1 MNQAR
6 LIRIA
11 IDGPS
16 GAGKSTLAKQLAE
29 SLGIDYIDTGAMYRA
44 IALKI
49 IRTQTPVEGDLAPL
63 GALLSK
69 TDVDFSGGRTLLDG
83 EDVSELIR
91 TPDVTAM
98 ASKSSAIPVIREKL
112 VALQRAMGEKK
123 SVIMDGRDIGT
134 NVFKNAEF
142 KFFLTASPEVRAR
155 RRYEEILQ
163 TDVSIEYETVFQATC
178 ERDYNDAHR
187 ALNPLSKAPDAVEID
202 TDGMDAA
209 QVAAAIL
216 SHVEKIT
223 VS

>member
-6 LIRIA
+6 PIQIA

-16 GAGKSTLAKQLAE
+16 GAGKSTLAKQLAKH
-29 SLGIDYIDTGAMYRA
+29 LGIDYIDTGAMYRA

-49 IRTQTPVEGDLAPL
+49 LRTKTPVEGDLASL
-63 GALLSK
+63 KALLSE
-69 TDVDFSGGRTLLDG
+69 TDVDFSGGCTLLDG

-98 ASKSSAIPVIREKL
+98 ASKSSAISVIREKL

-134 NVFKNAEF
+134 NVFKDAEF
-142 KFFLTASPEVRAR
+142 KFFLTASSEVRAR

-163 TDVSIEYETVFQATC
+163 TDPSIDYETVLKATC

-187 ALNPLSKAPDAVEID
+187 TLNPLSMAPDAIKID
-202 TDGMDAA
+202 TDRMDVA
-209 QVAAAIL
+209 QVAGTIL
-216 SHVEKIT
+216 SHIEKIA